1 MAAKRPAATPSP
13 RKSPSSKAKSRT
25 KGRAPALPDPRQW
38 FHLSKDF
45 PFPVQIG
52 AVFKDEKTGKVAGVG
67 VYIRIP
73 VPWEEYLTPWPMP
86 EESEQ

>member
-1 MAAKRPAATPSP
+1 MATRKPAPAKPRPKPA
-13 RKSPSSKAKSRT
+13 SSKPAP

>member
-1 MAAKRPAATPSP
+1 
-13 RKSPSSKAKSRT
+13 
-25 KGRAPALPDPRQW
+25 
-38 FHLSKDF
+38 
-45 PFPVQIG
+45 VQIG

>member
-1 MAAKRPAATPSP
+1 MATRKPAPAKPRSKPA
-13 RKSPSSKAKSRT
+13 SSKPAP